1 VKGNAM
7 TPRQIELVQTS
18 YTAVEGLGDKA
29 GQLFYAKLFVLD
41 PALRPLFKGDMNAQA
56 RKLMQMITVAVRG
69 LGDVE
74 KLKPALA
81 ALGARH
87 AGYGVLPAHYA
98 TVAAA
103 LLDTLAAGL
112 GDAFTPEVKQ
122 AWTDCY
128 VLLATAMQE
137 AA

>member
-1 VKGNAM
+1 M

-18 YTAVEGLGDKA
+18 YAGVEGLGDKA
-29 GQLFYAKLFVLD
+29 GQLFYAQLFALD
-41 PALRPLFKGDMNAQA
+41 ATLRTLFKGDIDDQA

-69 LGDVE
+69 LRDID
-74 KLKPALA
+74 KLKPALV

-87 AGYGVLPAHYA
+87 RGYGVLAAHYD

-103 LLDTLAAGL
+103 LLATLAAGL
-112 GDAFTPEVKQ
+112 GDAFTPELRQ

-128 VLLATAMQE
+128 VLLATTMQE

>member
-1 VKGNAM
+1 M

-18 YTAVEGLGDKA
+18 FTAVEGLGDAA
-29 GQLFYAKLFVLD
+29 GQLFYAKLFERD
-41 PALRPLFKGDMNAQA
+41 PALRPLFKGDIDAQA

-69 LGDVE
+69 LVDVA
-74 KLKPALA
+74 KLKPALI
-81 ALGARH
+81 ALGGRH
-87 AGYGVLPAHYA
+87 RGYGVVAAHYD

-128 VLLATAMQE
+128 VLLATTMQE
-137 AA
+137 TA

>member
-1 VKGNAM
+1 M

-29 GQLFYAKLFVLD
+29 GQLFYARLFAID
-41 PALRPLFKGDMNAQA
+41 PSLRTLFKGDMDAQA

-69 LGDVE
+69 LKDVT
-74 KLKPALA
+74 KLQPALV

-87 AGYGVLPAHYA
+87 GGYGVLPAHYD

-103 LLDTLAAGL
+103 LLDTLATGL

-128 VLLATAMQE
+128 GLLATTMQTP
-137 AA
+137 A

>member
-1 VKGNAM
+1 M
-7 TPRQIELVQTS
+7 TPQQIVLVQTS
-18 YTAVEGLGDKA
+18 YTAVQGLGDQA
-29 GQLFYAKLFVLD
+29 GQLFYARLFELD
-41 PALRPLFKGDMNAQA
+41 PSLRGLFKGDIDAQA

-69 LGDVE
+69 LNDVA
-74 KLKPALA
+74 KLQPALV

-87 AGYGVLPAHYA
+87 RGYGVQAAHYD

-103 LLDTLAAGL
+103 LLDTLALGL

-128 VLLATAMQE
+128 VLLATTMQ
-137 AA
+137 AAG

>member
-1 VKGNAM
+1 V
-7 TPRQIELVQTS
+7 TPRQIELVQTT

-29 GQLFYAKLFVLD
+29 GQLFYARLFAID
-41 PALRPLFKGDMNAQA
+41 PSLRNLFKGDIDEQA
-56 RKLMQMITVAVRG
+56 RKLTQMITVAVRG
-69 LGDVE
+69 LNDVT
-74 KLKPALA
+74 KLQPALV

-87 AGYGVLPAHYA
+87 KGYGVLPAHYD

-128 VLLATAMQE
+128 VLLATTMQ
-137 AA
+137 ATA

>member
-1 VKGNAM
+1 V

-29 GQLFYAKLFVLD
+29 GLLFYARLFEID
-41 PALRPLFKGDMNAQA
+41 PALRGLFKGDMDAQA

-69 LGDVE
+69 LNDVAT
-74 KLKPALA
+74 LQPALA

-87 AGYGVLPAHYA
+87 RGYGVLPAHYD

-128 VLLATAMQE
+128 GLLATTMQE

>member
-1 VKGNAM
+1 M

-18 YTAVEGLGDKA
+18 YTAVEALGDKA
-29 GQLFYAKLFVLD
+29 GLLFYARLFEID
-41 PALRPLFKGDMNAQA
+41 PALRGLFKGDMDAQA

-69 LGDVE
+69 LNDVA
-74 KLKPALA
+74 KLQPALA

-87 AGYGVLPAHYA
+87 RGYGVLLAHYD

-128 VLLATAMQE
+128 GLLATTMQQ